1 MEDNYDIYEV
11 DGICVFVSKSIEV
24 LNDKIHIF
32 MRKFLWVKE
41 LAVDG
46 IKINI

>member
-1 MEDNYDIYEV
+1 MYNADDIS
-11 DGICVFVSKSIEV
+11 VFISKNVQVKNNE
-24 LNDKIHIF
+24 IHIF

-46 IKINI
+46 IQINI